1 MAKRIGVAAAI
12 VGLFAFAW
20 AGVAAADLRRAV
32 GRPELI
38 EVGEPSLISHD
49 LLRQEMERNVSLREY
64 IELYGWPDYAE
75 IQEVKVPEPLA
86 PYEVRLYYLRRNQEL
101 AYSRVFVSP
110 AFPRAGI
117 RTYDGPIPEETIRR
131 LLTAREEV
139 TYTRAVEP
147 AAWSGSEATQ
157 PVPAS
162 APPPMAPA
170 GTVPEPIEQPLVI
183 PEG

>member
-12 VGLFAFAW
+12 VGMIAFAW
-20 AGVAAADLRRAV
+20 VGRAPAELHRAL

-49 LLRQEMERNVSLREY
+49 LLRQEMERNVSLREH

-86 PYEVRLYYLRRNQEL
+86 PYEVRLYYLRRNQQL
-101 AYSRVFVSP
+101 AYARVFVSP

-131 LLTAREEV
+131 LLTAAEEAE
-139 TYTRAVEP
+139 TYRKPVEP
-147 AAWSGSEATQ
+147 VGWSGSE
-157 PVPAS
+157 P
-162 APPPMAPA
+162 APPANAPA
-170 GTVPEPIEQPLVI
+170 PIEQPLVI